1 MRNVIPMSIGAGA
14 GRLRWRLAAGAAG
27 LVLVA
32 ALAGCSGGGS
42 ASQTGS
48 GGQASAPA
56 STATADRPASPAR
69 LTIETPRN
77 GQVVKGGSVTL
88 RLGLQNAKIVA
99 ATTTNIRPDQG
110 HVHVMLD
117 GRLISMNYQ
126 LSQALPKL
134 TPGTHVLQVEFVA
147 ADHLP
152 FDPRVLA
159 QAAFEVRQ

>member
-1 MRNVIPMSIGAGA
+1 MKHVMPMSVRSGA
-14 GRLRWRLAAGAAG
+14 GRLRWRLAAAAAS

-32 ALAGCSGGGS
+32 VLAGCSGGGS
-42 ASQTGS
+42 GGQAGS
-48 GGQASAPA
+48 GGQTSAPA
-56 STATADRPASPAR
+56 STAMAERPRSPAK

-88 RLGLQNAKIVA
+88 RLRLQNAKIVA

-126 LSQALPKL
+126 LSETLPKL
-134 TPGTHVLQVEFVA
+134 TPGTHVLRVEFVA
-147 ADHLP
+147 SDHLP

-159 QAAFEVRQ
+159 QTAFEVQR